1 MLFYLIISSKKNG
14 FTFVIMNAILCEYCW
29 DFVVVVTKAKARV
42 IELRCFIRN
51 NLLLLMENL
60 RMTYPKAT

>member
-14 FTFVIMNAILCEYCW
+14 FTFVIMNAILGEYCW